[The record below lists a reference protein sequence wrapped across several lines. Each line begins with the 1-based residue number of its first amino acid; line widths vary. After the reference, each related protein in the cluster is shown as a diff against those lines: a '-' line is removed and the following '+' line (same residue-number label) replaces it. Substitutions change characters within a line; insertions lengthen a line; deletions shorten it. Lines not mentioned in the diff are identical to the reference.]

1 MTAFNRIG
9 VVWAGAHKGLLTDV
23 LRGEWG
29 FDGFALSDCWTDIA
43 DTYNSGNLFGNSA
56 AAVLAGG
63 DALDGKLST
72 QFTGEFAI
80 DDHYRKSP
88 TFCQALREST
98 KRMLYVVANSSA
110 MNGLAADD
118 KIVLI
123 MSWWE
128 VALMWIDI
136 VLGVLMVAS
145 AVMLV
150 ITIVKQRRQLK

>member
-1 MTAFNRIG
+1 M
-9 VVWAGAHKGLLTDV
+9 K
-23 LRGEWG
+23 
-29 FDGFALSDCWTDIA
+29 
-43 DTYNSGNLFGNSA
+43 
-56 AAVLAGG
+56 
-63 DALDGKLST
+63 
-72 QFTGEFAI
+72 
-80 DDHYRKSP
+80 
-88 TFCQALREST
+88 
-98 KRMLYVVANSSA
+98 
-110 MNGLAADD
+110 GLAADD

>member
-1 MTAFNRIG
+1 
-9 VVWAGAHKGLLTDV
+9 
-23 LRGEWG
+23 
-29 FDGFALSDCWTDIA
+29 
-43 DTYNSGNLFGNSA
+43 
-56 AAVLAGG
+56 
-63 DALDGKLST
+63 
-72 QFTGEFAI
+72 
-80 DDHYRKSP
+80 
-88 TFCQALREST
+88 
-98 KRMLYVVANSSA
+98 MLYVVANSSA

-150 ITIVKQRRQLK
+150 ITIVKQRRQQNK

>member
-1 MTAFNRIG
+1 MA
-9 VVWAGAHKGLLTDV
+9 
-23 LRGEWG
+23 
-29 FDGFALSDCWTDIA
+29 SD
-43 DTYNSGNLFGNSA
+43 F
-56 AAVLAGG
+56 
-63 DALDGKLST
+63 
-72 QFTGEFAI
+72 I

-150 ITIVKQRRQLK
+150 ITIVKQRRQQNK